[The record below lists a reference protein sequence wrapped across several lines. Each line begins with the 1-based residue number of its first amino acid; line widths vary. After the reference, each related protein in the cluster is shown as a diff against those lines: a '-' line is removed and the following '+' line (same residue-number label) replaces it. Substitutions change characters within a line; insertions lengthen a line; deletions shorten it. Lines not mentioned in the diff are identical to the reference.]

1 MTHLTT
7 CKNLMTHLA
16 ISWTWTQTSILKN
29 LHQTHMLGTFAQPGL
44 MIGQAG
50 QAVASQ
56 EATQVEIL
64 EVIQAAPTP
73 TQEYSRSLKTRPT
86 LEARHAQ
93 FAIELQEDGIEP
105 RGVAGITMASLF
117 TLGVT
122 ACS

>member
-7 CKNLMTHLA
+7 WMNLMTHLV
-16 ISWTWTQTSILKN
+16 ISWTWTQTSISKN
-29 LHQTHMLGTFAQPGL
+29 LHQAHMLGTFAQPGL

-64 EVIQAAPTP
+64 EVIQAAPT
-73 TQEYSRSLKTRPT
+73 QDDSRSLKTRPT
-86 LEARHAQ
+86 PEACHAQ

-105 RGVAGITMASLF
+105 RGGAGITMASLF

-122 ACS
+122 AGS